1 MSHRRYGLSLLALS
15 LVLLGTLVYSLLV
28 GAVDLPGKEL
38 WSALVSW
45 VFKGKGLWTTVD
57 STTVTILFSIRMPR
71 ILLALSV
78 GASLSVS
85 GTAFQGFFK
94 NILADP
100 YVIGASSGAAFG
112 AALAMVLQI
121 PALGPVSSASLFAF
135 VGALG
140 ATVLAFAISRAS
152 GDPPPAAA
160 LLLAGSALS
169 ALFSS
174 LLSLVLVARDKD
186 LHRVY
191 YWLLGGLGGTTWIEL
206 AYTIPLMVLGCTL
219 VFLAA
224 RPLDLLVQ
232 GDDVAQS
239 LGLNVKRARLI
250 VALGASMAAAAAVS
264 SAGIIGFVGLVA
276 PHMVRL
282 LIGPSHGRLLPAAAL
297 GGAILVLLADL
308 IARTVASPMELP
320 IGIVTSLIG
329 SPFFIY
335 LLVKRGRNLG
345 GQ

>member
-1 MSHRRYGLSLLALS
+1 MSHRRYGLSLLALF
-15 LVLLGTLVYSLLV
+15 LLLLGTMVYSLFV
-28 GAVDLPGKEL
+28 GAVRLSGAEL
-38 WSALVSW
+38 WALLVSW
-45 VFKGKGLWTTVD
+45 VHSGQNLSPPVDPTTI
-57 STTVTILFSIRMPR
+57 TILFSIRLPR

-78 GASLSVS
+78 GAALSVS

-100 YVIGASSGAAFG
+100 YVIGASSGAALG
-112 AALAMVLQI
+112 AAIAMVLNL
-121 PALGPVSSASLFAF
+121 PPLGPVSSASLFAF

-160 LLLAGSALS
+160 LLLAGTALS

-191 YWLLGGLGGTTWIEL
+191 YWLLGGLGGTTWAEL
-206 AYTIPLMVLGCTL
+206 VYTIPLMVGGCTL

-232 GDDVAQS
+232 GDDVAQA
-239 LGLNVKRARLI
+239 LGLNVKRARLV
-250 VALGASMAAAAAVS
+250 VALGASMAAAAAVA

-297 GGAILVLLADL
+297 GGAVLVLLADL
-308 IARTVASPMELP
+308 IARTAAAPMELP

-329 SPFFIY
+329 APFFIY